1 MSTPPSSQ
9 GTCKCN
15 RKQVKGEYISV
26 HQHKYLQSPSLC
38 HPNVL
43 YAPDLFCAIVIL
55 SWNLIFLSP
64 GACMWLFYY
73 TTKFHFLSSAEIKLG
88 LEDTIYKGC
97 SDKPEPSRWGVKPST
112 LGGQSGNVGH
122 RPELEQAAAESG
134 ILGSLL
140 PCGLSHPKETTS
152 LGHTVNQRT
161 PTFNVLLGNT
171 LLDRKSVV

>member
-1 MSTPPSSQ
+1 MSTPPSSR

-26 HQHKYLQSPSLC
+26 HQPKYLQSPSLC

-64 GACMWLFYY
+64 GTCMWLFYY

-88 LEDTIYKGC
+88 LEDTVYKGC
-97 SDKPEPSRWGVKPST
+97 SDKPDPRRWGVKPST
-112 LGGQSGNVGH
+112 LGGHSRKVGH
-122 RPELEQAAAESG
+122 QPQSWSKQRLRAGYWAPYSHVVYPIQKNHP
-134 ILGSLL
+134 LGTHSK
-140 PCGLSHPKETTS
+140 PKDS
-152 LGHTVNQRT
+152 NFQFLAW
-161 PTFNVLLGNT
+161 
-171 LLDRKSVV
+171 